1 MSQNTLRG
9 CSGFPKEWVG
19 TADAPKH
26 VDVSGWFSGT
36 AGDQVL
42 ALHANGLTLDT

>member
-1 MSQNTLRG
+1 MSQNALRG

-36 AGDQVL
+36 AGNQVL